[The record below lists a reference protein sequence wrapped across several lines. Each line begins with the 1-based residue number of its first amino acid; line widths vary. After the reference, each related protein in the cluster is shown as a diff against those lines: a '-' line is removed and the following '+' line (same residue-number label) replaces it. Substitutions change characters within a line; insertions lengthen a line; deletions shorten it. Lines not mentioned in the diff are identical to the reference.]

1 MHTCTFIFANF
12 LFYLICSAR
21 SEILEFFFQ
30 SLLMDSDESFYLDF
44 FFFFYTLWNLKF
56 TYNSKCWMADEMK
69 MLQLILVHEHEI
81 PTKKKW
87 FRSNDLF
94 FFQCK
99 CTIGVN
105 LLDLSPCSPWC
116 LSGSCG
122 SITCMAIFHISVRL
136 TKKYK

>member
-1 MHTCTFIFANF
+1 MVFLIFLCNTGEKTHQLDIFFLKIVHTCTFIFANF

-44 FFFFYTLWNLKF
+44 FFFYTLWNLKF

-81 PTKKKW
+81 PTQKK
-87 FRSNDLF
+87 NDFEAMTYF
-94 FFQCK
+94 FFSA
-99 CTIGVN
+99 N
-105 LLDLSPCSPWC
+105 ALLVS
-116 LSGSCG
+116 
-122 SITCMAIFHISVRL
+122 TF
-136 TKKYK
+136 

>member
-1 MHTCTFIFANF
+1 MFFFIFLCNTGEKTHQ
-12 LFYLICSAR
+12 LDI
-21 SEILEFFFQ
+21 FFFNRAYVHFYICEFLILPNMFGQ
-30 SLLMDSDESFYLDF
+30 IWNTRILFSKSFNVSDESFYLG

-94 FFQCK
+94 FFSA
-99 CTIGVN
+99 N
-105 LLDLSPCSPWC
+105 ALLVS
-116 LSGSCG
+116 
-122 SITCMAIFHISVRL
+122 TF
-136 TKKYK
+136 

>member
-44 FFFFYTLWNLKF
+44 FLFFYTLWNLKF

-81 PTKKKW
+81 PTKKKMISKQW
-87 FRSNDLF
+87 PIFFSVQMHYWCQPFRSFTLF
-94 FFQCK
+94 TLMFIWFMR
-99 CTIGVN
+99 VN
-105 LLDLSPCSPWC
+105 NVH
-116 LSGSCG
+116 G
-122 SITCMAIFHISVRL
+122 HISHIG
-136 TKKYK
+136 KID